1 MEMKEM
7 MEISTISDR
16 QTKEGKKKKNV
27 KLGLQRWGRRVFL
40 PEKNLKNKIIK
51 CIYIYIYIAGLVGWL
66 YSIRCR

>member
-51 CIYIYIYIAGLVGWL
+51 CIYIYIYSRTGGVVI
-66 YSIRCR
+66 